1 MKTKTIIAICLM
13 ALTLGSCKKEAG
25 PKGDTGATGAQ
36 GATGP
41 AAKTFNFSL
50 TFDAGETFESY
61 DGITGFKAGDIVMTY
76 LYWENVGQEAYWA
89 QLPIQFSNQVNII
102 PTFGEKTGKIYINTL
117 KADGTDGS
125 PWQSSISLDFKAVL
139 ITVAQQMAHPNVNW
153 EDYNEV
159 KQALDIKE

>member
-1 MKTKTIIAICLM
+1 MKTKTIIAICLI

-76 LYWENVGQEAYWA
+76 IKYETLLDEAYWT
-89 QLPIQFSNQVNII
+89 QLPLVFSNTVNFV
-102 PTFGEKTGKIYINTL
+102 PEFNEKTGYLFINTDN
-117 KADGTDGS
+117 ADGSAGS
-125 PWQSSISLDFKAVL
+125 PWTSSTTIDFKAVL